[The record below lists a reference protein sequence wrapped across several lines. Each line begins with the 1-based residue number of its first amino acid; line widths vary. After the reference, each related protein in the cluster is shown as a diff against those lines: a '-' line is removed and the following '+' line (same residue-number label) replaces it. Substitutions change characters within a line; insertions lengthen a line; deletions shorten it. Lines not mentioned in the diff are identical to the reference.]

1 MNTEFNGLAGTRLL
15 LDRALPTFDSDLFR
29 LRYTADTALAL
40 LSAFEQTNTSEL
52 TTVENG
58 YYPTGGYYPSV
69 RGSALHTA

>member
-1 MNTEFNGLAGTRLL
+1 MNTELNGLAGTRLL

-40 LSAFEQTNTSEL
+40 LSALEQVNSSEL
-52 TTVENG
+52 TTLESG
-58 YYPTGGYYPSV
+58 YYPTV